1 MRCDLLP
8 VHVKV
13 ATLIT
18 FNVSYRILD
27 VADMLA
33 LIILTNIVIKCL
45 TPASIIS
52 GILRKERR

>member
-1 MRCDLLP
+1 M
-8 VHVKV
+8 KV

-33 LIILTNIVIKCL
+33 LIILTNIVIRCL
-45 TPASIIS
+45 TPVSII
-52 GILRKERR
+52 IWYTKEGKEVRPG